1 MLVLEELDI
10 SEGQYE
16 SALKISDD
24 EDFQLHMKRLTDLHL
39 INNYFYVGP
48 LTWEA
53 NIDMQLAFE
62 YYKAITYLFSYLSK
76 EEDECSLAMKQ
87 AFNKTLEKAASWYE
101 QMKSVAY
108 AYSSK
113 RELAAT
119 SCKTHYA
126 RTIA

>member
-39 INNYFYVGP
+39 INNYFYVGL

-53 NIDMQLAFE
+53 NIDMQLAFK
-62 YYKAITYLFSYLSK
+62 Y
-76 EEDECSLAMKQ
+76 
-87 AFNKTLEKAASWYE
+87 
-101 QMKSVAY
+101 
-108 AYSSK
+108 
-113 RELAAT
+113 
-119 SCKTHYA
+119 
-126 RTIA
+126 

>member
-39 INNYFYVGP
+39 INNYFYVGL

-53 NIDMQLAFE
+53 NIDMQLAF
-62 YYKAITYLFSYLSK
+62 TY
-76 EEDECSLAMKQ
+76 
-87 AFNKTLEKAASWYE
+87 
-101 QMKSVAY
+101 
-108 AYSSK
+108 
-113 RELAAT
+113 
-119 SCKTHYA
+119 
-126 RTIA
+126 